1 LYDDPISSPRQLRQ
15 TSRPLNEGPTWLTD
29 TLPPLPD
36 AYTLNAIGQDDFED
50 VKVPD
55 APAKPASTPAK
66 K

>member
-1 LYDDPISSPRQLRQ
+1 M
-15 TSRPLNEGPTWLTD
+15 PTWLTRCS
-29 TLPPLPD
+29 LPD